1 MTGLSSA
8 GSGALS
14 GHDAGT
20 AQREQRRARREIE
33 QQLRDQREAPRAA
46 GDSPV
51 GDRPRAWRDDHA
63 LGRCPDR
70 LGGRHAPGRSAR
82 PWHSD
87 LGDRGAAELL
97 GAGGLLSHRRRRK
110 PGVAVCAG
118 RRVSVTGLEAQPP
131 HRLWADIRQQI
142 VEAPLPTPL
151 RNRVLAVFT
160 ALAEAEATVHG
171 TAVDAVHFHEVG
183 AVDALVDVV
192 GVCAALEQLNP
203 ARICCSPLPA
213 GRGTVRT
220 AHGLLPVPVPA
231 VLELA
236 RRYRVPLHNSVDGP
250 DGELVT
256 PTGLALM
263 AVLADDF
270 AAPASFTPANVGIG
284 LGHRELDRPNA
295 GAAACLRPL
304 IKTARIKSWRMLRD
318 GSRLW
323 CRRLGW
329 MTPRRR
335 IWRCSRN
342 ALREAG
348 AVDVAAHPFGDEK
361 RTMWPWG
368 DRPGGGGLR
377 ATTGAAGLVQRRQ
390 QHWSAGTPSGPLVAP
405 TPERMARYPL
415 GHAPRQAGQAA
426 RWAANGEA

>member
-1 MTGLSSA
+1 MTTLWVDAPTGLAGDMLLAGLLDLGIPISA
-8 GSGALS
+8 
-14 GHDAGT
+14 
-20 AQREQRRARREIE
+20 I
-33 QQLRDQREAPRAA
+33 EAPLN
-46 GDSPV
+46 S
-51 GDRPRAWRDDHA
+51 
-63 LGRCPDR
+63 LGLEGWYRIDVEES
-70 LGGRHAPGRSAR
+70 RS
-82 PWHSD
+82 
-87 LGDRGAAELL
+87 
-97 GAGGLLSHRRRRK
+97 GGLR
-110 PGVAVCAG
+110 GQ
-118 RRVSVTGLEAQPP
+118 RVSVTGLEAQPP

-295 GAAACLRPL
+295 VRLL
-304 IKTARIKSWRMLRD
+304 L
-318 GSRLW
+318 GSAVQELADAPRWQSLVVQEAW
-323 CRRLGW
+323 LDDA
-329 MTPRRR
+329 TPEDLALLTER
-335 IWRCSRN
+335 
-342 ALREAG
+342 LREAG
-348 AVDVAAHPFGDEK
+348 AVDVATQPLGMKKGRCGHGVIALVEDDCVDKLRQVWFNASSSIGLRERRQGRWLLPRRIGWLD
-361 RTMWPWG
+361 TPWG
-368 DRPGGGGLR
+368 KLR
-377 ATTGAAGLVQRRQ
+377 AKQVKRPDGRLTVKPEADDVESMSRRTDCSIAELRAAVATAPFISDTD
-390 QHWSAGTPSGPLVAP
+390 WS
-405 TPERMARYPL
+405 
-415 GHAPRQAGQAA
+415 
-426 RWAANGEA
+426 W